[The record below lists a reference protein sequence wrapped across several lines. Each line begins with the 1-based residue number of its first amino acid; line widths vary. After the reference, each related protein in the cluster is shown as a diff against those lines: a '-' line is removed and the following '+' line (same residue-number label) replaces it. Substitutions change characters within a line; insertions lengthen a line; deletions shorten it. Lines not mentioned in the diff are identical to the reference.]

1 MKTGLIGATL
11 LSVLTA
17 TAASAA
23 VAPAADPTATRG
35 NAPLFNAE
43 GASGGSGVRIA
54 SAAAS
59 TLLFVPDAK
68 QSALVQV
75 GEGGEGGRG
84 RRRKFRA
91 HFGPP
96 FHAPAHGFRRKFHH
110 GHYGG
115 PYYRSLHYGR
125 GYYGPGPYYR
135 W

>member
-17 TAASAA
+17 SAASAA
-23 VAPAADPTATRG
+23 VTPQADPAATPR
-35 NAPLFNAE
+35 NAALFEAE
-43 GASGGSGVRIA
+43 GASGGAGGRIA

-84 RRRKFRA
+84 RGRRFRG

-96 FHAPAHGFRRKFHH
+96 IHAPAYGYRRK
-110 GHYGG
+110 YGYG
-115 PYYRSLHYGR
+115 RPYYSRNLYYGRR
-125 GYYGPGPYYR
+125 GYYHPGPYYR